1 LAGTDSFFFLKKK
14 ANLGIILK
22 TKSNES
28 QNIAKIG
35 WKMEGIVVI
44 RRCPRVLPTHN
55 KTKKKIDDQYSP
67 NIARKNKRKKKD
79 TFPQATLA
87 LNEYSL
93 ILIFS
98 STYASAKSSRPRAMA
113 PTKTA
118 ILCVVGRV
126 GRYFDKRWVGQSP
139 ERARVN
145 SKGLMGEKKGGKEH
159 TYFDCV
165 RRKVVHNWVLRL
177 R

>member
-1 LAGTDSFFFLKKK
+1 MKK
-14 ANLGIILK
+14 N
-22 TKSNES
+22 
-28 QNIAKIG
+28 
-35 WKMEGIVVI
+35 
-44 RRCPRVLPTHN
+44 
-55 KTKKKIDDQYSP
+55 
-67 NIARKNKRKKKD
+67 

-118 ILCVVGRV
+118 ILCVGGRV

-139 ERARVN
+139 ERA
-145 SKGLMGEKKGGKEH
+145 GAQQ
-159 TYFDCV
+159 
-165 RRKVVHNWVLRL
+165 RL
-177 R
+177 SIFF

>member
-1 LAGTDSFFFLKKK
+1 
-14 ANLGIILK
+14 LGIQE

-28 QNIAKIG
+28 QNITQIRKEDG
-35 WKMEGIVVI
+35 GGIVI

-55 KTKKKIDDQYSP
+55 KTKKKNDGQYCP
-67 NIARKNKRKKKD
+67 NIARKNENEKN

-139 ERARVN
+139 ERAGVY
-145 SKGLMGEKKGGKEH
+145 SKGLVGEKEQKRGAKH

-165 RRKVVHNWVLRL
+165 RRKVVYNWVLRL
-177 R
+177 RIKRRQREKEV

>member
-1 LAGTDSFFFLKKK
+1 MKK
-14 ANLGIILK
+14 N
-22 TKSNES
+22 
-28 QNIAKIG
+28 
-35 WKMEGIVVI
+35 
-44 RRCPRVLPTHN
+44 
-55 KTKKKIDDQYSP
+55 
-67 NIARKNKRKKKD
+67 

-118 ILCVVGRV
+118 ILCVGGRV

-139 ERARVN
+139 ERAGAQQRL
-145 SKGLMGEKKGGKEH
+145 SIFFKKK
-159 TYFDCV
+159 
-165 RRKVVHNWVLRL
+165 RRKKRNILILTVLGGRWSTTGFCDCG
-177 R
+177 